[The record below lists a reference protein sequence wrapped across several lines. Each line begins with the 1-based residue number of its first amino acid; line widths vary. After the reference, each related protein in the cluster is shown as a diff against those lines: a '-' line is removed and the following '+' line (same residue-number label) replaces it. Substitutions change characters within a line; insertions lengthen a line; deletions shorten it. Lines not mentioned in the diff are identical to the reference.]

1 MLERV
6 KLYMHIHIFKKQ
18 NDISNQQTLGMEERD
33 FQSYNIYQS
42 QMSNSEKQTKKKIT
56 VHTKKQNSRG
66 LFKRKNKS
74 TICPSKISDK
84 DCFNIFKELKENV
97 VRAKKKK
104 CMSKMGISIIRWK
117 TCEKKNS
124 RAEKCK
130 TEEKIVPEEVYL
142 SRQRKGGPKQNR
154 EQWKSENTGTK
165 F

>member
-1 MLERV
+1 MLHLEPMLERV

-33 FQSYNIYQS
+33 FQSCNIYQS
-42 QMSNSEKQTKKKIT
+42 QMSNSEKQTKKIT

-104 CMSKMGISIIRWK
+104 MYEQNGNINNKMENLRK
-117 TCEKKNS
+117 EKLQS
-124 RAEKCK
+124 
-130 TEEKIVPEEVYL
+130 
-142 SRQRKGGPKQNR
+142 
-154 EQWKSENTGTK
+154 
-165 F
+165 